1 MKFLKPHIKRSISVR
16 HLLNLSILAIDVF
29 ISLVSFTFA
38 LLLVK
43 NFTFSVDNSIGKTLI
58 LVLVFRALCCI
69 LFRTYAFI
77 VRYFGLRDLAKLFI
91 ACAIGSSA
99 LIVFHS
105 ISKFGANLPIAVW
118 IIDFIILLFF
128 LTAVRYVMRLFSH
141 YRIATRNKIDK
152 HNTIMFGAGESGS
165 MTLQMMRNNDSQPY
179 NLRAIFDD
187 NPHVHRKELDGVPIY
202 NPSVFEGFVKKK
214 QITHAILSIQNIQ
227 PERKKELVELCLKN
241 DIIVQQIPA
250 SDKWLK
256 GILDVKSIQNINVE
270 ELLSRLPI
278 KLNCRNIEFEIKDK
292 VVVITGGA
300 GSIGSEIVRQCVR
313 FKPKKLIII
322 DQAESPIVDIGLE
335 IKELFDFHDIE
346 TIVGDVM
353 DKALIDRVF
362 SRTKPHIVFHA
373 AAYKHVPIMEDY
385 PAEAV
390 KVNIFGTK
398 NVADACVRFGVKKFV
413 MVSTDKAVNPTNV
426 MGASKRIAEI
436 YIQSLNNADNTGTS
450 FITTRFGNVL
460 GSNGSVILRFK
471 KQLEARLPITVTHPD
486 IIRYFMTIPEACQLV
501 LEAGSMGKG
510 GEIFIFDMGKP
521 VKILDLAINTIKLAG
536 LRPYKDVD
544 IVFTGLRSGEKLYE
558 ELLNNAELTIPT
570 HHEKIMKAKVREYE
584 FNMIN
589 DQIQKL
595 IKLAINNNHIAVVR
609 QMKSIVPE
617 FISKNSKFSNLDE
630 TLYFSPIS

>member
-1 MKFLKPHIKRSISVR
+1 MKLT
-16 HLLNLSILAIDVF
+16 ILAIDIF
-29 ISLVSFTFA
+29 ISLVSF
-38 LLLVK
+38 LLSVSLVK
-43 NFTFSVDNSIGKTLI
+43 NFNFSLDKSIATTMFI
-58 LVLVFRALCCI
+58 LVFVRTSLYLWH
-69 LFRTYAFI
+69 RTYAFI
-77 VRYFGLRDLAKLFI
+77 VRFFGVRDLSKLFF
-91 ACAIGSSA
+91 ASA
-99 LIVFHS
+99 LGS
-105 ISKFGANLPIAVW
+105 ITLIILNYIPQLSFNLPIAVW
-118 IIDFIILLFF
+118 IIDFVILLFL
-128 LTAVRYVMRLFSH
+128 LTTERYLMRLICH
-141 YRIATRNKIDK
+141 NRIDRHNKIDRN
-152 HNTIMFGAGESGS
+152 NTIMFGAGESGS
-165 MTLQMMRNNDSQPY
+165 RTVKMLTENKSQPY
-179 NLRAIFDD
+179 LLKAIFDD
-187 NPHVHRKELDGVPIY
+187 NPNVHRKELDGIPVY
-202 NPSVFEGFVKKK
+202 NPSVFQAFVKKN
-214 QITHAILSIQNIQ
+214 QITHAILSIQNIN

-241 DIIVQQIPA
+241 DIIVQQIPP

-256 GILDVKSIQNINVE
+256 GALDVRSIQNINVE
-270 ELLSRLPI
+270 ELLSRKPI
-278 KLNCRNIEFEIKDK
+278 KINCVNIEQEIKDK
-292 VVVITGGA
+292 VVVVTGGA

-335 IKELFDFHDIE
+335 IKESFNFNDIE

-353 DKALIDRVF
+353 DKALIDRVL
-362 SRTKPHIVFHA
+362 SRTKPYIVFHA
-373 AAYKHVPIMEDY
+373 AAYKHVPIMEEY

-390 KVNIFGTK
+390 KVNVFGTK

-436 YIQSLNNADNTGTS
+436 YTQSLNNADNSGTS

-471 KQLEARLPITVTHPD
+471 KQLEARQPITVTHPD
-486 IIRYFMTIPEACQLV
+486 IIRYCMTIPEACQLV

-536 LRPYKDVD
+536 LRPFQDVD
-544 IVFTGLRSGEKLYE
+544 IVFTGLRPGEKLYE
-558 ELLNNAELTIPT
+558 ELLNNSELTIPT

-584 FNMIN
+584 FETIN
-589 DQIQKL
+589 DQILKL
-595 IKLAINNNHIAVVR
+595 IKLAINNNHMAVVR

-630 TLYFSPIS
+630 NFYLSPIA